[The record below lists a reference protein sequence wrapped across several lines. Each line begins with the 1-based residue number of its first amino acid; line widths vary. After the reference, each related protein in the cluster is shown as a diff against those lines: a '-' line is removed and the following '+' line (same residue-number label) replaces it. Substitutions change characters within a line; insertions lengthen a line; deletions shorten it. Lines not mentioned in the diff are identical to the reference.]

1 MPGMTTSDSPHTQP
15 QSPQQTVAT
24 QSLHGVFRAAWVKT
38 TAIAEPGADCQLIGA
53 DQQHKRLDRHEP
65 HSDFVGTR
73 LKRTSISARQAL
85 RCSLSAALIPASGR
99 FRRSTRSLAG
109 IPPAI
114 RRNASRPCRL
124 IALRNEAARASR
136 FGTIHPSRAAPSLAA
151 RLKCKSKLSPRT
163 TRRAAMTAE
172 NSFGVCRR
180 WT

>member
-1 MPGMTTSDSPHTQP
+1 MPRMTTSDPPHTQP

-24 QSLHGVFRAAWVKT
+24 QSLHGVFRTAWVKT
-38 TAIAEPGADCQLIGA
+38 TAIAEPGTDRQLIGA

-65 HSDFVGTR
+65 HNDFVGTR

-85 RCSLSAALIPASGR
+85 RCSLSVALIPASGR
-99 FRRSTRSLAG
+99 FRRSTRSPAG
-109 IPPAI
+109 MPPAI
-114 RRNASRPCRL
+114 KRNASRPCRL